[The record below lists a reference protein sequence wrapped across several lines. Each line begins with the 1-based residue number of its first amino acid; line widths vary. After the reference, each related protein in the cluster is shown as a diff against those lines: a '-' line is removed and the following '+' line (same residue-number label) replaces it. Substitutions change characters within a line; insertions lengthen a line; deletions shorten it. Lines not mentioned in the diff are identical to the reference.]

1 MKIIRIISILMLVVL
16 ILALGTFIAGVI
28 AKSNLVKQY
37 PPPGQ
42 LVDVGGY
49 KMHIHCTGQGNPT
62 VILDAGLG
70 DFSVTWGLVQPEVAK
85 TTRVCSYDRAGYG
98 WSEPSPHPRTASRM
112 TDELHTLLVNA
123 DIQGPY
129 VLVGHSLGGLI
140 VRIYTHSYPDEVVG
154 MVLVDSTHEE
164 QYIRQSAA
172 VPKYIEVQRHGSE
185 QVARQYRLFGF
196 LGSTGIMALAPQ
208 SIPNP
213 GFSDASF
220 ELYKAIWATTD
231 FFKTMLA
238 EGEALEEILAEA
250 RSMGITSFRN
260 LPVIVI
266 SAGPSGSD
274 PNFSDAENQQLRE
287 VRKVLQSELSG
298 LSSDSTQIIA
308 EQSSHY
314 IQSDQP
320 DLVIDAIREML
331 ADLRD

>member
-16 ILALGTFIAGVI
+16 ILALGTFVAGAI
-28 AKSNLVKQY
+28 AKSYLAKQY
-37 PPPGQ
+37 LPPGQ

-49 KMHIHCTGQGNPT
+49 KMHIYCTGQGSPT

-98 WSEPSPHPRTASRM
+98 WSEPSPHPRTASGM
-112 TDELHTLLVNA
+112 AGELHTLLANA

-140 VRIYTHSYPDEVVG
+140 VRIYTHSFPGEVAG

-164 QYIRQSAA
+164 QYIRQSTA
-172 VPKYIEVQRHGSE
+172 VPKYIEVQRHGSA
-185 QVARQYRLFGF
+185 QVAKQYRLFGF
-196 LGSTGIMALAPQ
+196 LGSTGIMALVPQ

-213 GFSDASF
+213 GFSDAEF
-220 ELYKAIWATTD
+220 EQYKAIWATTD
-231 FFKTMLA
+231 FFKTILG
-238 EGEALEEILAEA
+238 EGEALEGILAEA
-250 RSMGITSFRN
+250 RSMEITSFGN
-260 LPVIVI
+260 LPLII
-266 SAGPSGSD
+266 LTAGSSGLD
-274 PNFSDAENQQLRE
+274 PNFSDTENQQLNA
-287 VRKVLQSELSG
+287 VRKILQSELLG
-298 LSSDSTQIIA
+298 LSSASKQIIA

-320 DLVIDAIREML
+320 DLVIDAIREIL
-331 ADLRD
+331 DDLRD

>member
-1 MKIIRIISILMLVVL
+1 MKIIRIISIAMLIVL
-16 ILALGTFIAGVI
+16 ILALGTLIAGVI
-28 AKSNLVKQY
+28 AKSNLAKQY

-42 LVDVGGY
+42 MVDVGGY
-49 KMHIHCTGQGNPT
+49 KMHIHCTGQGSPT

-70 DFSVTWGLVQPEVAK
+70 DFSETWGQVQPEVAK
-85 TTRVCSYDRAGYG
+85 TTRVCSYDRSGYG
-98 WSEPSPHPRTASRM
+98 WSDPSPHPRTASGM
-112 TDELHTLLVNA
+112 ADELHTLLVNA
-123 DIQGPY
+123 EIQGPY

-164 QYIRQSAA
+164 QYIRQSAV
-172 VPKYIEVQRHGSE
+172 VPKYSEVQRHGSE

-196 LGSTGIMALAPQ
+196 LGSTGIMALVPQ

-250 RSMGITSFRN
+250 RSMDIASFGN
-260 LPVIVI
+260 LPLIVI
-266 SAGPSGSD
+266 SAGPSGLD
-274 PNFSDAENQQLRE
+274 PNFSDAENQQLGE
-287 VRKVLQSELSG
+287 VRKILQSELSG
-298 LSSDSTQIIA
+298 LSSDSKQIIV
-308 EQSSHY
+308 EQSGHY

-320 DLVIDAIREML
+320 DLVIDAIQEL
-331 ADLRD
+331 VDALQD